1 MFLALTGIRPANALT
16 VAQIRLIATKNNV
29 SGVFVFG
36 DSSVDPG
43 NNNGLKTDAKSN
55 FPPYGMDFFSG
66 HPTGRFS
73 NGRLATDY
81 IGKVQW
87 VTTVIEHHMAW
98 SGIDLKMA
106 KLLSFKIYVFRCLG
120 PLRLYMRASMDGT
133 EGRYRRT

>member
-1 MFLALTGIRPANALT
+1 MGSLYIIPLRMIMVVIMFLALTGIRPANALT

-81 IGKVQW
+81 IAEALGYTKEFDPIRGRI
-87 VTTVIEHHMAW
+87 TTA
-98 SGIDLKMA
+98 L
-106 KLLSFKIYVFRCLG
+106 
-120 PLRLYMRASMDGT
+120 
-133 EGRYRRT
+133 